1 MSTRSDI
8 KRSGEIIK
16 VDIHHTGTQEIRQNL
31 RNSLLGRYGEESHH
45 IVEMRELACT
55 INHPSLTTHN
65 QKGEPQ
71 ILFRILGKHGDTQVR
86 NNDEKKTVN
95 IDGLY
100 LGDRKHAVAKTTN
113 NGIKNVP
120 EDEFNYYVPA
130 AQSVQ
135 DFVWRLQRKLNR
147 VSQVLAATGW
157 SDILTTDGDEGH
169 DGDEPG
175 GFGTAEY
182 PANLPVIIPYED
194 DRDVNNDFIELHLTC
209 GGYLEFRGNK
219 LFWDSFVVW
228 CSPLFREM
236 TGYPELLG
244 FDDDDFGEKKF
255 VDVTGD
261 FYETYNAKSP
271 LGILAKKTLFAT
283 FEQRRDILV
292 TSDIPIPVE
301 RYVKDDQDT
310 QRFILGFFDIRGH
323 HETETTRDVRNLT
336 FESAWSIT
344 GTNIMG
350 RQICDQPGQVGFYS
364 LVLPSNIPSF
374 NVRVLLRR
382 NRWDFDKNVYVEEE
396 VSLLQNSTDWIVLRL
411 VFTPQE

>member
-1 MSTRSDI
+1 
-8 KRSGEIIK
+8 
-16 VDIHHTGTQEIRQNL
+16 
-31 RNSLLGRYGEESHH
+31 
-45 IVEMRELACT
+45 MRELACT

-71 ILFRILGKHGDTQVR
+71 ILFRILGKHVNTQVR
-86 NNDEKKTVN
+86 NNDEQNTVN

-100 LGDRKHAVAKTTN
+100 LGDRKNDVVKTTN
-113 NGIKNVP
+113 NGIKSVP

-147 VSQVLAATGW
+147 VSQVLEAAGW
-157 SDILTTDGDEGH
+157 SNILTTEDGLGY
-169 DGDEPG
+169 DGFQPG
-175 GFGTAEY
+175 SYGSAEY
-182 PANLPVIIPYED
+182 PANLPVIIPYAD
-194 DRDVNNDFIELHLTC
+194 DHTGPEDFIELHLTC
-209 GGYLEFRGNK
+209 GGYLEFRGIS

-228 CSPLFREM
+228 CSPLFREL
-236 TGYPELLG
+236 TGFPELLG
-244 FDDDDFGEKKF
+244 FDDDEFGETQF
-255 VDVTGD
+255 VDGGTFGVLGE
-261 FYETYNAKSP
+261 FLETFNDKESLSIQADR
-271 LGILAKKTLFAT
+271 TLFAT

-323 HETETTRDVRNLT
+323 HETETGRDVRNLR
-336 FESAWSIT
+336 FESSWSIT

-382 NRWDFDKNVYVEEE
+382 NRWDFEKNVYVEEE
-396 VSLLQNSTDWIVLRL
+396 VSLLQNKTDWVVLRL